1 MAALSLKAAP
11 TFRHRVLIP
20 VTGGDPAEIVVEF
33 RHRTRTDL
41 RAYIDDLAK
50 GEKADTDLVMD
61 VVVNWVG
68 PDAEFSAESVSLL
81 CENFP
86 LAALAIWQGYL
97 DAYAEAK
104 RKN

>member
-11 TFRHRVLIP
+11 TFWHRVLIP
-20 VTGGDPAEIVVEF
+20 VTGADPAPIDVEY
-33 RHRTRTDL
+33 RHRTRSDL
-41 RAYIDDLAK
+41 KAYIDALANE
-50 GEKADTDLVMD
+50 EKVDTDLVAD
-61 VVVNWVG
+61 VVVSWKG
-68 PDAEFSAESVSLL
+68 PDAPFSPEAVSML

-86 LAALAIWQGYL
+86 LSALAIWQGYL

>member
-11 TFRHRVLIP
+11 TFWHRVLIP
-20 VTGGDPAEIVVEF
+20 VTGAEPAPIDVEY

-41 RAYIDDLAK
+41 KAYIDALAA
-50 GEKADTDLVMD
+50 GEKADTDLVAD
-61 VVVNWVG
+61 VVVSWKG
-68 PDAEFSAESVSLL
+68 PDQAFTPEAVALL
-81 CENFP
+81 CDNFP

>member
-11 TFRHRVLIP
+11 TFWHRVLIP
-20 VTGGDPAEIVVEF
+20 VTGAEPAPIDVEY

-41 RAYIDDLAK
+41 KAYIDALAA
-50 GEKADTDLVMD
+50 GEKADTDLVAD
-61 VVVNWVG
+61 VVVSWKG
-68 PDAEFSAESVSLL
+68 PDQAFNPEAVALL
-81 CENFP
+81 CDNFP